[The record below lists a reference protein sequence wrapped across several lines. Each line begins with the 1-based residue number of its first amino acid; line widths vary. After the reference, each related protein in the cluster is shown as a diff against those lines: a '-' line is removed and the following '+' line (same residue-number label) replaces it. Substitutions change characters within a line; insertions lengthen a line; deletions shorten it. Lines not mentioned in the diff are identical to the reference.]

1 MAQDERT
8 AIGFTFG
15 SYLKEEQTVDTTD
28 YTLSGYYVKDFVY
41 VDLLKNSKW
50 LDLMPGVGV
59 GYNKLKMKSVE
70 TTSVP
75 NLSNGFLGETKTSFY
90 TNDAF
95 VFDLGFI
102 LDVNIKK
109 VTIGYQSGIILDVS
123 KKHWKSN
130 GKIDKTTP
138 ETSFTGAYSKVR
150 VGFNF

>member
-1 MAQDERT
+1 
-8 AIGFTFG
+8 
-15 SYLKEEQTVDTTD
+15 LKEEQTVDTTD

-59 GYNKLKMKSVE
+59 GYNKLKMQSVE

-95 VFDLGFI
+95 IFDLGFI

-109 VTIGYQSGIILDVS
+109 VTIGYQSGIILDMS
-123 KKHWKSN
+123 KKHWKTN

-138 ETSFTGAYSKVR
+138 ETSFTGAYSTVR